1 MGGTRGGAGAAARG
15 DGGAGFYVHS
25 LHRSAAHIKGWSLL

>member
-15 DGGAGFYVHS
+15 DGGVGFYVHS
-25 LHRSAAHIKGWSLL
+25 LHRSGTHCSGTH